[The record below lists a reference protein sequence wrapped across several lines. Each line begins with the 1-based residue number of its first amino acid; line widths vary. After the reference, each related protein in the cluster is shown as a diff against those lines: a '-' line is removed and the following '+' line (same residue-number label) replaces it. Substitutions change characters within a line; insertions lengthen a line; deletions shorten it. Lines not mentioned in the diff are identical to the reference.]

1 MTREELEKKHRQELE
16 EFKAGKQSA
25 YEKAHEV
32 TEKLTRGGRQEPTP
46 QGKSE
51 ISKNYREADREWGD
65 ESENLKE
72 IKQRQK
78 DEIAEFD
85 KAEAEL
91 NKKGIRDEFKE
102 NAADITNEETAQK
115 TEQIGK
121 VKAEYGQAFKDKPDG
136 KEEQKK
142 ETEKER
148 LMREFREELEKDKK
162 ELERN
167 KDKDKGLDYDF

>member
-16 EFKAGKQSA
+16 QFKAGKQAA

-46 QGKSE
+46 LDKSE

-72 IKQRQK
+72 LKQRQK

-85 KAEAEL
+85 KTDAEL
-91 NKKGIRDEFKE
+91 NKKDIRDEFKE
-102 NAADITNEETAQK
+102 NVADITNEETAQK

-121 VKAEYGQAFKDKPDG
+121 VKADYGQAFKEKPDD
-136 KEEQKK
+136 KEEQKH
-142 ETEKER
+142 ETEKEH
-148 LMREFREELEKDKK
+148 LMREFREGLEQDKK
-162 ELERN
+162 DMERS
-167 KDKDKGLDYDF
+167 KDKDKGLDFDL